1 VDEETLL
8 GQLNLLFMSITA
20 SKKKTGVISTR
31 RLMTKVRQ
39 LNSKPHSGQFEG
51 DAHQDSHEFLI
62 WLLNN
67 LNDTLAKRAGKQ
79 RTWVADLFE
88 GKVTTQTRC
97 VVCETVTQREESFM
111 DLSVDVTQNSSLVWC
126 LKAFSS
132 EETLNG
138 ADKFFCD
145 VCVSKQQALKS
156 VLIKQLPKLLVCHLK
171 RFKYSEELMRYQ
183 KLGYRVAFPNQ
194 LRLPNRTRDCPDW
207 MYDLFAVVI
216 HVGQGVQ
223 YGHYVVVV
231 KSHGHW
237 IKFDDDLVD
246 RVDER
251 LIHSIFGSSQD
262 TPQSPCG
269 YLLFYRLIQT

>member
-1 VDEETLL
+1 MH
-8 GQLNLLFMSITA
+8 LLFMSITA
-20 SKKKTGVISTR
+20 AKKKTGVINTR
-31 RLMTKVRQ
+31 KLMSKVRE
-39 LNSKPHSGQFEG
+39 LNCQFEG
-51 DAHQDSHEFLI
+51 EAHQDSHEFLI

-67 LNDTLAKRAGKQ
+67 LNDTLAKRGKQ
-79 RTWVADLFE
+79 RTWVAELFE

-97 VVCETVTQREESFM
+97 VVCETITQRDEPFM
-111 DLSVDVTQNSSLVWC
+111 DLSVDVTQNSSLVSC

-138 ADKFFCD
+138 SDKFFCD

-183 KLGYRVAFPNQ
+183 KLGYRVAFPSQ
-194 LRLPNRTRDCPDW
+194 LRLPNRTSECPDW
-207 MYDLFAVVI
+207 VYDLFAVVI
-216 HVGQGVQ
+216 HVGQGIQ